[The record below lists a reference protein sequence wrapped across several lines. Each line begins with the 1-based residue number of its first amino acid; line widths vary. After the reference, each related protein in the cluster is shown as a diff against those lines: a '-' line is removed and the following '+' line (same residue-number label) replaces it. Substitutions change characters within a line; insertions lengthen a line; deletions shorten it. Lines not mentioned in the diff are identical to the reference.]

1 MLILRSFYFVFGLVL
16 ILRDLGQI
24 QHEKQTLHYAA
35 IESNRELNK
44 SLKVIASLLLI
55 FGPNLIK
62 KIFYWCRTVNIFQE
76 KYLFRKNDKK
86 KAFFDKKPEG
96 LDC

>member
-44 SLKVIASLLLI
+44 SLKVIALLLLI
-55 FGPNLIK
+55 FGPNLI
-62 KIFYWCRTVNIFQE
+62 I
-76 KYLFRKNDKK
+76 LF
-86 KAFFDKKPEG
+86 
-96 LDC
+96 LLV